1 MTIFVWNHFQ
11 TLINNRKTT
20 SMKLTAEWIASI
32 YIHSPTHAHLH
43 CPKCRLIDICFLKI
57 VDQLISISSSPHHVF
72 SLSNWET
79 HIITPTHNTKK
90 HTYVNREKQRKS
102 IKRSEWKKFN
112 KNERRNKNQ
121 SSNRKFVN
129 DMNNLPT
136 NSYWLLINS

>member
-20 SMKLTAEWIASI
+20 SMKLSVAEWIASI

-79 HIITPTHNTKK
+79 HIITPTHKK
-90 HTYVNREKQRKS
+90 THLCKQRKTKKEHKKKRMKKNS
-102 IKRSEWKKFN
+102 IKTKEK
-112 KNERRNKNQ
+112 KNQ

-129 DMNNLPT
+129 DMNNLPN